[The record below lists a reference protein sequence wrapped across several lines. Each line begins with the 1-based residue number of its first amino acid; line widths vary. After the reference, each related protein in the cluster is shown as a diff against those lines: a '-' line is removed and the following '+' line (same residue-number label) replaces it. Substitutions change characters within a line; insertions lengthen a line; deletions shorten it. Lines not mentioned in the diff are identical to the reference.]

1 MRLILTNWGYL
12 FIALFSTFVLLN
24 GITGLAIF
32 FVLLSSL
39 ILVSKKNSNKEL
51 YFWFICSIFFSGC
64 LVVFANILLTFF
76 NIILICYSLSGMIF
90 SGHKISLAQFLFA
103 PVINFYLLLSTKGGI
118 LPLFPR
124 LQKQQQQEDKLE
136 KPKDLEG
143 IILTSFVTFI
153 IVILLIVLLASANP
167 LFANFFNTILGFF
180 NLDSIFRV
188 IFSIFRFEFYIGIL
202 LAIIL
207 KKLTLYIKKIDLK
220 KEIYEKSYQSYEQS
234 LSNLNKKISFVIP
247 KISAFSIVLIFF
259 VTQIQLYLA
268 NTGVLLSLGLSRQDK
283 VNEIFFQLLM
293 VSLIVI
299 TLVFFNTQ
307 KNKLSNIFG
316 SLLLVE
322 AIFLTINALASNLDY
337 ILTSGIGP
345 KRLYGLAVII
355 FVTILI
361 GFIFLNIQKRNDST
375 FFKRTLALICTIFI
389 FINLINFDKTMVEV
403 NNKMGKVSEVQNL
416 STDSGA
422 WDEEYFQLSKLEK
435 PLNPSD
441 QTKYDKLTLNIWG
454 LQQEQKSVT
463 WQNFNLSRYNQYQ
476 QIKDLDVN

>member
-124 LQKQQQQEDKLE
+124 LQKQQQQEEDKLE

-207 KKLTLYIKKIDLK
+207 KKLTLYIKKR
-220 KEIYEKSYQSYEQS
+220 
-234 LSNLNKKISFVIP
+234 NLRKI
-247 KISAFSIVLIFF
+247 ISELR
-259 VTQIQLYLA
+259 T
-268 NTGVLLSLGLSRQDK
+268 K
-283 VNEIFFQLLM
+283 
-293 VSLIVI
+293 
-299 TLVFFNTQ
+299 
-307 KNKLSNIFG
+307 
-316 SLLLVE
+316 
-322 AIFLTINALASNLDY
+322 
-337 ILTSGIGP
+337 
-345 KRLYGLAVII
+345 
-355 FVTILI
+355 
-361 GFIFLNIQKRNDST
+361 
-375 FFKRTLALICTIFI
+375 FK
-389 FINLINFDKTMVEV
+389 
-403 NNKMGKVSEVQNL
+403 
-416 STDSGA
+416 
-422 WDEEYFQLSKLEK
+422 
-435 PLNPSD
+435 
-441 QTKYDKLTLNIWG
+441 
-454 LQQEQKSVT
+454 
-463 WQNFNLSRYNQYQ
+463 
-476 QIKDLDVN
+476 